1 MTMTS
6 RGTILK
12 ALPWL
17 LASYVAASFIHFA
30 HNAEFLAD
38 YPNLPAW
45 LSRAGVYGAWFAQLA
60 IGVLGYALY
69 RRGREL
75 SGLLVIAAFAMFG
88 FDGLLHYT
96 RAPLAD
102 HTVAMN
108 TTIWTEVIAAAL
120 LFLAAMTL
128 VAEYL
133 SRAADDARSA

>member
-1 MTMTS
+1 MTK
-6 RGTILK
+6 RGIILK

-30 HNAEFLAD
+30 HNAEFLAE

-75 SGLLVIAAFAMFG
+75 SGLVVIAAFAMFG

-96 RAPLAD
+96 RAPLSD
-102 HTVAMN
+102 HSTVMN
-108 TTIWTEVIAAAL
+108 MTIWTEVVAAAV
-120 LFLAAMTL
+120 LFLAALSL

-133 SRAADDARSA
+133 SRPADEARST